1 MAKLIKTTK
10 NGATG
15 LWTVLVSVSGVV
27 IPVIGYNF
35 DALLRFIS
43 RVFGIAY

>member
-1 MAKLIKTTK
+1 MAEVIKETK

-15 LWTVLVSVSGVV
+15 LWTVIVSVGGVA
-27 IPVIGYNF
+27 IPVIGYNL
-35 DALLRFIS
+35 DTILRFIS

>member
-1 MAKLIKTTK
+1 MAQIVKETK

-15 LWTVLVSVSGVV
+15 LWTVIVSVSGVA
-27 IPVIGYNF
+27 IPVIGYN
-35 DALLRFIS
+35 LESILRFVA

>member
-1 MAKLIKTTK
+1 MADVIKATK

-15 LWTVLVSVSGVV
+15 LWTVIVSVAGVA
-27 IPVIGYNF
+27 IPVVGYNF
-35 DALLRFIS
+35 DAILRLIS

>member
-1 MAKLIKTTK
+1 MAKIVKETK

-35 DALLRFIS
+35 EAILRFIS

>member
-1 MAKLIKTTK
+1 MAQIIKETK

-15 LWTVLVSVSGVV
+15 LWTVLVSVGGVV
-27 IPVIGYNF
+27 IPVLGYNF
-35 DALLRFIS
+35 DNILRFIS

>member
-1 MAKLIKTTK
+1 MAQIIKETK

-15 LWTVLVSVSGVV
+15 LWTVLVSVGGVV

-35 DALLRFIS
+35 DAILKLIA
-43 RVFGIAY
+43 RVFGIPY

>member
-1 MAKLIKTTK
+1 MASIIKSTK

-15 LWTVLVSVSGVV
+15 LWTVIVAVGTTT
-27 IPVIGYNF
+27 IPIIGYNL
-35 DALLRFIS
+35 DTILRFIA

>member
-1 MAKLIKTTK
+1 MAHIVKSTK

-15 LWTVLVSVSGVV
+15 LWTVIVAVGTTT
-27 IPVIGYNF
+27 IPIIGYNF
-35 DALLRFIS
+35 ETILRFIA